1 MTTPTVE
8 TKNMARIDKQH
19 KCVGPER
26 QDVPGDVPMELAEG
40 VALLIASLEH
50 EAPDRETGETGV

>member
-1 MTTPTVE
+1 
-8 TKNMARIDKQH
+8 MARIDKQH

-26 QDVPGDVPMELAEG
+26 QDVPGDVPMKLAEGVAKGVVQG